1 MSEIENLQNELKE
14 TRKALQD
21 SKMIFNHIVES
32 TFAGYFDWNIPEN
45 TEYLSPTFK
54 KMFGYEDHEME
65 NSPEAWQKIIHPED
79 LPKVFELF
87 SAHVQSKGEVPF
99 DSELRYYHKDGSIVW
114 VFCRGKVIEW
124 DNQGNPVRMLGSH
137 INITHIKKE
146 EETKLYLEKL
156 EQKNKELQQF
166 AYVASHDLQEPLR
179 TIISF
184 TDLMLEQY
192 SGSIKGNADTYLR
205 FISDASARMSN
216 LIKGLLDYTRIG
228 KNFEISE
235 LDTNLILKNLLND
248 LNTLIVERNA
258 KFEIEQLPVISGLD
272 IEIIS
277 LFTNLITNAIKY
289 KKKGENPLIKIGAT
303 EETDHWK
310 FHVEDNGIGIEKTHL
325 KRIFL
330 IFQRLHN
337 KDEYAG
343 TGIGLAH
350 CQKIVELHGGKIW
363 VESSPGLGSTF
374 YFTIPK

>member
-1 MSEIENLQNELKE
+1 MSEIEHLKKELEE
-14 TRKALQD
+14 TKKALQD
-21 SKMIFNHIVES
+21 REMIFNHIVES
-32 TFAGYFDWNIPEN
+32 TFAGFFDWNIPEN

-65 NSPEAWQKIIHPED
+65 SSPEAWQRIIYQED

-87 SAHVQSKGEVPF
+87 GAHVESKGKIPF
-99 DSELRYYHKDGSIVW
+99 DSELRYHHKDGSLVW
-114 VFCRGKVIEW
+114 VFCRGKVVEW
-124 DNQGNPVRMLGSH
+124 DEQGNPLRMLGSH
-137 INITHIKKE
+137 IDITNIKKS
-146 EETKLYLEKL
+146 EETKLYVEKL

-184 TDLMLEQY
+184 TELMLEQY
-192 SGSIKGNADTYLR
+192 SGNMEGNADTYLR
-205 FISDASARMSN
+205 FISDASNRMSS
-216 LIKGLLDYTRIG
+216 LVKGLLDYTRIG
-228 KNFEISE
+228 KNFEVSE
-235 LDTNLILKNLLND
+235 VDTELVLQNVLSD
-248 LNTLIVERNA
+248 LNTLITEKHVT
-258 KFEIEQLPVISGLD
+258 FEIDSLPKIQGLD
-272 IEIIS
+272 TEIRS
-277 LFTNLITNAIKY
+277 LFMNMITNAIKY
-289 KKKGENPLIKIGAT
+289 KKKGEHPLIKIGAT
-303 EETDHWK
+303 EEIDHWK
-310 FHVEDNGIGIEKTHL
+310 FHVEDNGIGIEKAHS

-363 VESSPGLGSTF
+363 VESTPGLGSTF

>member
-21 SKMIFNHIVES
+21 REMIFNHIVES

-99 DSELRYYHKDGSIVW
+99 DSELRYHHKDGSIVW

-205 FISDASARMSN
+205 YISDASARMSN

-248 LNTLIVERNA
+248 LNTLIVQRNA

-303 EETDHWK
+303 EEIDHWK

>member
-21 SKMIFNHIVES
+21 REMIFNHIVES

-99 DSELRYYHKDGSIVW
+99 DSELRYHHKDGSIVW

-205 FISDASARMSN
+205 YISDASARMSN

-272 IEIIS
+272 IEIIA

-303 EETDHWK
+303 EEIDHWK

>member
-1 MSEIENLQNELKE
+1 MSEIEHLQKELEE
-14 TRKALQD
+14 TKKALQD
-21 SKMIFNHIVES
+21 REMIFNHIVES
-32 TFAGYFDWNIPEN
+32 TFAGFFDWNIPEN

-65 NSPEAWQKIIHPED
+65 SSPEAWQRIIYQED

-87 SAHVQSKGEVPF
+87 GAHVESKGKIPF
-99 DSELRYYHKDGSIVW
+99 DSELRYHHKDGSLVW
-114 VFCRGKVIEW
+114 VFCRGKVVEW
-124 DNQGNPVRMLGSH
+124 DEQGNPLRMLGSH
-137 INITHIKKE
+137 IDITNIKKS
-146 EETKLYLEKL
+146 EETKLYVEKL

-184 TDLMLEQY
+184 TELMLEQY
-192 SGSIKGNADTYLR
+192 SGNMEGNADTYLR
-205 FISDASARMSN
+205 FISDASNRMSS
-216 LIKGLLDYTRIG
+216 LVKGLLDYTRIG
-228 KNFEISE
+228 KNFEVSE
-235 LDTNLILKNLLND
+235 VDTELVLQNVLSD
-248 LNTLIVERNA
+248 LNTLITEKHVT
-258 KFEIEQLPVISGLD
+258 FEIDSLPKIQGLNT
-272 IEIIS
+272 EIRS
-277 LFTNLITNAIKY
+277 LFMNMITNAIKY
-289 KKKGENPLIKIGAT
+289 KKKGEHPLIKIGAT
-303 EETDHWK
+303 EEMDHWK
-310 FHVEDNGIGIEKTHL
+310 FHVEDNGIGIEKAHL

-363 VESSPGLGSTF
+363 VESTPGLGSTF

>member
-1 MSEIENLQNELKE
+1 MSEIEILKKELEE
-14 TRKALQD
+14 TKKALKD
-21 SKMIFNHIVES
+21 REMIFNHIIES
-32 TFAGYFDWNIPEN
+32 TFAGYFDWQIPEN

-65 NSPEAWQKIIHPED
+65 SSPEAWQRIIFQED

-87 SAHVQSKGEVPF
+87 GAHVESKGKVPF
-99 DSELRYYHKDGSIVW
+99 DSELRYHHKDGSMVW
-114 VFCRGKVIEW
+114 VFCRGKVVEW
-124 DNQGNPVRMLGSH
+124 DEQGNPLRMLGSH
-137 INITHIKKE
+137 IDITNIKKV
-146 EETKLYLEKL
+146 EETQLYVEKL

-184 TDLMLEQY
+184 TDLMMEQY
-192 SGSIKGNADTYLR
+192 GGSIDDSADTYLR
-205 FISDASARMSN
+205 FISNASNRMSD
-216 LIKGLLDYTRIG
+216 LVKGLLDYTRIG
-228 KNFEISE
+228 KNFEVSE
-235 LDTNLILKNLLND
+235 VNSDIVLKNVLDD
-248 LNTLIVERNA
+248 LNTLITEKNVT
-258 KFEIEQLPVISGLD
+258 FETKSLPIIQGLD
-272 IEIIS
+272 TEIRS
-277 LFTNLITNAIKY
+277 LFMNLITNAIKY
-289 KKKGENPLIKIGAT
+289 KKKGENPFIRIGAT
-303 EETDHWK
+303 EELDSWQ
-310 FHVEDNGIGIEKTHL
+310 FHVEDNGIGIEKAHL

-363 VESSPGLGSTF
+363 VESTPSIGSTF

>member
-1 MSEIENLQNELKE
+1 MSEIEILKKELEE
-14 TRKALQD
+14 TKKALKD
-21 SKMIFNHIVES
+21 REMIFNHIIES
-32 TFAGYFDWNIPEN
+32 TFAGYFDWQIPEN

-65 NSPEAWQKIIHPED
+65 SSPEAWQRIIFQED

-87 SAHVQSKGEVPF
+87 GAHVESKGKVPF
-99 DSELRYYHKDGSIVW
+99 DSELRYHHKNGSMVW
-114 VFCRGKVIEW
+114 VFCRGKVVEW
-124 DNQGNPVRMLGSH
+124 DEQGNPLRMLGSH
-137 INITHIKKE
+137 IDITNIKKV
-146 EETKLYLEKL
+146 EETQLYVEKL

-184 TDLMLEQY
+184 TDLMMEQY
-192 SGSIKGNADTYLR
+192 GGSIDDSADTYLR
-205 FISDASARMSN
+205 FISNASNRMSD
-216 LIKGLLDYTRIG
+216 LVKGLLDYTRIG
-228 KNFEISE
+228 KNFEVSE
-235 LDTNLILKNLLND
+235 VNSDIVLKNVLDD
-248 LNTLIVERNA
+248 LNTLITEKNVT
-258 KFEIEQLPVISGLD
+258 FETKSLPIIQGLD
-272 IEIIS
+272 TEIRS
-277 LFTNLITNAIKY
+277 LFMNLITNAIKY
-289 KKKGENPLIKIGAT
+289 KKKGENPFIRIGAT
-303 EETDHWK
+303 EELDSWQ
-310 FHVEDNGIGIEKTHL
+310 FHVEDNGIGIEKAHL

-363 VESSPGLGSTF
+363 VESTPSIGSTF

>member
-1 MSEIENLQNELKE
+1 MSEIEILKKELEE
-14 TRKALQD
+14 TKKALKD
-21 SKMIFNHIVES
+21 REMIFNHIIES
-32 TFAGYFDWNIPEN
+32 TFAGYFDWQIPEN

-65 NSPEAWQKIIHPED
+65 SSPEAWQRIIFQED

-87 SAHVQSKGEVPF
+87 GAHVESKGKVPF
-99 DSELRYYHKDGSIVW
+99 DSELRYHHKDGSMVW
-114 VFCRGKVIEW
+114 VFCRGKVVEW
-124 DNQGNPVRMLGSH
+124 DEEGNPLRMLGSH
-137 INITHIKKE
+137 IDITNIKKV
-146 EETKLYLEKL
+146 EETQLYVEKL

-184 TDLMLEQY
+184 TDLMMEQY
-192 SGSIKGNADTYLR
+192 GGSIDDSADTYLR
-205 FISDASARMSN
+205 FISNASNRMSD
-216 LIKGLLDYTRIG
+216 LVKGLLDYTRIG
-228 KNFEISE
+228 KNFEVSE
-235 LDTNLILKNLLND
+235 VNSDIVLKNVLDD
-248 LNTLIVERNA
+248 LNTLITEKNVT
-258 KFEIEQLPVISGLD
+258 FETKSLPIIQGLD
-272 IEIIS
+272 TEIRS
-277 LFTNLITNAIKY
+277 LFMNLITNAIKY
-289 KKKGENPLIKIGAT
+289 KKKGENPFIRIGAT
-303 EETDHWK
+303 EELDSWQ
-310 FHVEDNGIGIEKTHL
+310 FHVEDNGIGIEKAHL

-363 VESSPGLGSTF
+363 VESTPSIGSTF

>member
-1 MSEIENLQNELKE
+1 MSEIEHLQKELEE
-14 TRKALQD
+14 TKKALQD
-21 SKMIFNHIVES
+21 REMIFNHIVES
-32 TFAGYFDWNIPEN
+32 TFAGFFDWNIPEN

-65 NSPEAWQKIIHPED
+65 SSPEAWQRIIYQED

-87 SAHVQSKGEVPF
+87 GAHVESKGKIPF
-99 DSELRYYHKDGSIVW
+99 DSELRYHHKDGSLVW
-114 VFCRGKVIEW
+114 VFCRGKVVEW
-124 DNQGNPVRMLGSH
+124 DEQGNPLRMLGSH
-137 INITHIKKE
+137 IDITNIKKS
-146 EETKLYLEKL
+146 EETKLYVEKL

-184 TDLMLEQY
+184 TELMLEQY
-192 SGSIKGNADTYLR
+192 SGNMEGNADTYLR
-205 FISDASARMSN
+205 FISDASNRMSS
-216 LIKGLLDYTRIG
+216 LVKGLLDYTRIG
-228 KNFEISE
+228 KNFEVSE
-235 LDTNLILKNLLND
+235 VDTELVLQNVLSD
-248 LNTLIVERNA
+248 LNTLITEKHVT
-258 KFEIEQLPVISGLD
+258 FEIDSLPKIQGLD
-272 IEIIS
+272 TEIRS
-277 LFTNLITNAIKY
+277 LFMNMITNAIKY
-289 KKKGENPLIKIGAT
+289 KKKGEHPLIKIGAT
-303 EETDHWK
+303 EEMNHWK
-310 FHVEDNGIGIEKTHL
+310 FRVEDNGIGIEKAHL

-363 VESSPGLGSTF
+363 VESTPGLGSTF